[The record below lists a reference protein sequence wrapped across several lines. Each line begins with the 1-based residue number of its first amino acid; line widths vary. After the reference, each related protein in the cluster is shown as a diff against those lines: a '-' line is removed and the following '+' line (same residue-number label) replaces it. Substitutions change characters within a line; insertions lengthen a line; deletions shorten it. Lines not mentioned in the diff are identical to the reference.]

1 VIARRIVITG
11 LSNFWGAELAAQL
24 AQDADVEA
32 VVGIDT
38 RPPPAALPAGV
49 EFVEADVRSP
59 ELGTLLRRFAADAVV
74 HNDIVQFPEP
84 GRPAKHIH
92 DINVIGTLQLL
103 AACDGLPTLRA
114 LLVRGS
120 ATIYGSE
127 PDAPAFFTEDM
138 ARQYPMRTRFQRDV
152 GELENLVDTFARRHP
167 EVVCT
172 MLRMQ
177 PVIGVRLDTP
187 ITRMFRLPV
196 VPTFLGFDPRMQF
209 VHEDDSVAA
218 MLAALRNPVRG
229 PVNVAGPGTVS
240 LTRMLRRMRRASL
253 PIPHPLF
260 GTIAGRLARARGVQL
275 SDDTIRYLR
284 YGRGVDIR
292 RLVEE
297 VGFTPAHTTDEAV
310 ERVAIAVRGGAAP
323 SGAAPAPAQARAQA
337 GVR

>member
-1 VIARRIVITG
+1 LPGVTARRIVITG
-11 LSNFWGAELAAQL
+11 LSNFWGAELAARL
-24 AQDADVEA
+24 AAEDDVEA
-32 VVGIDT
+32 IVGIDT
-38 RPPPAALPAGV
+38 RPPPAHLPAGV

-59 ELGTLLRRFAADAVV
+59 ELGSILRRAAADLVV
-74 HNDIVQFPEP
+74 HNDLVQFPEP

-92 DINVIGTLQLL
+92 DINVIGTLQLV

-120 ATIYGSE
+120 ATIYGSH
-127 PDAPAFFTEDM
+127 PDAPAFFTEEM
-138 ARQYPMRTRFQRDV
+138 ARRYPLRTRFQRDV
-152 GELENLVDTFARRHP
+152 GELENLFDTFARRHP
-167 EVVCT
+167 GVTCT

-196 VPTFLGFDPRMQF
+196 VPTYLGFDPRMQF

-218 MLAALRNPVRG
+218 MLAAIRTPVRG

-260 GTIAGRLARARGVQL
+260 STVAARIARARGVQL
-275 SDDTIRYLR
+275 SEDTIRYLR
-284 YGRGVDIR
+284 YGRGVEIK
-292 RLVEE
+292 RLIED
-297 VGFTPAHTTDEAV
+297 VGFTPAYTTAEAV
-310 ERVAIAVRGGAAP
+310 EMVANAVQPR
-323 SGAAPAPAQARAQA
+323 SPAGRPAEPA
-337 GVR
+337 GVRAR